1 MAILNIR
8 FSKQIKESELVI
20 GTYNK
25 SKKAQYDMYKY
36 CYNYF
41 KQNYRGIF
49 FVNDEDSANEIF
61 QNSFIKLWE
70 NIESKKI
77 QVKDGILMG
86 KDGKPLK
93 GSLLTYFMGIAKF
106 KYLEFVRENPIKP
119 NLDSLLNKENEYS
132 KNELISIMYGHTD
145 NIHLEIISDLL
156 SKMSERCREILTKFY
171 YEEKNLDRILI
182 EIPSITT
189 KEALKTRKHKCLT
202 TLKETANSIYK
213 NYLNY

>member
-145 NIHLEIISDLL
+145 NIQLEIISDLL

>member
-25 SKKAQYDMYKY
+25 SKKAQYDIYKY

-41 KQNYRGIF
+41 KHNYRGIF
-49 FVNDEDSANEIF
+49 FINDEDSANEIF

-70 NIESKKI
+70 NIENKKI

-86 KDGKPLK
+86 KDSKPLK
-93 GSLLTYFMGIAKF
+93 GSLLTYFMGIAKL
-106 KYLEFVRENPIKP
+106 KYLEYVRENPIIP
-119 NLDSLLNKENEYS
+119 NLDTLLNKENEYS

-145 NIHLEIISDLL
+145 NIQLEIISDLL

-189 KEALKTRKHKCLT
+189 KEALKTRKHKCMT
-202 TLKETANSIYK
+202 MLKETANSMYK
-213 NYLNY
+213 NYLSH